1 MYDKCEL
8 TAVLEKKVMAL
19 RIIPLYSNLKEG
31 EKFLDRTKSRGTE
44 PVLGKQGVEECD
56 AKEEGKNQELRS
68 YMITVNISCFEVMK
82 QDQEE
87 RKGIDEK
94 VAL

>member
-44 PVLGKQGVEECD
+44 PVLGK
-56 AKEEGKNQELRS
+56 
-68 YMITVNISCFEVMK
+68 
-82 QDQEE
+82 
-87 RKGIDEK
+87 
-94 VAL
+94 